1 MADVVIEIKSTI
13 SSDSTDS
20 VVVNTLGKMTCDNGI
35 YCLSYEETDQDGD
48 VTDTLIKIDPD
59 TVTIQRKGSMSS
71 CLTVREGERYTSQ
84 YEAAYGSF
92 SVGITGKR
100 VRSLL
105 DENGG
110 RVLLEYEVD
119 TNGSFLSNNIIEINV
134 RRNH

>member
-1 MADVVIEIKSTI
+1 MADVVIEIR
-13 SSDSTDS
+13 SSITSETTDT
-20 VVVNTLGKMTCDNGI
+20 VVVNTIGKIEFNGGAFHLC
-35 YCLSYEETDQDGD
+35 YDETDQDGD
-48 VTDTLIKIDPD
+48 ITNTLIKIATDS
-59 TVTIQRKGSMSS
+59 VTIQRSGTLSS

-100 VRSLL
+100 VRSSLN
-105 DENGG
+105 ENGG

-119 TNGSFLSNNIIEINV
+119 TNGSFLSNNLIEINV